1 MNALPKREK
10 SKKSCQS
17 FWRAEER
24 ARKGVGMRHRM
35 GNYGDRME
43 RVRVLGK
50 AEADFPVFVLAG

>member
-1 MNALPKREK
+1 MNVLRKREK

-24 ARKGVGMRHRM
+24 ARKDVGMRHRM
-35 GNYGDRME
+35 RNYGNRMKK
-43 RVRVLGK
+43 VHVFGK